1 MFNSYS
7 RSFPE
12 FHMESEFLNNIFLG
26 NSIRNYLLVTS
37 ILLFGLLFKRIFS
50 RLLSRVLYK
59 MFRSIHAGADSNV
72 FVGLLLKPV
81 ELLILLVTIYL
92 AINQLDYPLNEVIF
106 RRTNIADKLSSVYE
120 IKLIQVVDK
129 VFLLL
134 FIISFFRILLRI
146 IDFIAHI
153 FLFKASLT
161 ESKSDDQMVPF
172 IKELS
177 KIVTIIFA
185 VFVVL
190 GSVFN
195 LNVATII
202 AGLGIGGIA
211 VALAAQDT
219 LQNLLGSFTIF
230 ADKPF
235 VVGDTVRID
244 KYEGTIEKVGFRS
257 SLLRTTDKTL
267 VVIPNKKMVDS
278 PLENLSLRNSHR
290 MKFSI
295 GLKYD
300 TPSEVMR
307 KIAAEIK
314 KFINSRPLITDET
327 AVTLDALGESALNIQ
342 VQYFIKVLEGA
353 DYAQIKEEIN
363 YQIIKIVS
371 DNGANFA
378 LPLKMLYPEFR
389 DKGLEETKG

>member
-1 MFNSYS
+1 M
-7 RSFPE
+7 
-12 FHMESEFLNNIFLG
+12 FLG
-26 NSIRNYLLVTS
+26 NSIRNYLLFAG

-59 MFRSIHAGADSNV
+59 MFKRIHSGTDSNV
-72 FVGLLLKPV
+72 FVGLLLRPI
-81 ELLILLVTIYL
+81 ELLILFVTIYL

-106 RRTNIADKLSSVYE
+106 RRTRLSDKTPVIYE
-120 IKLIQVVDK
+120 IRLIQVVDK
-129 VFLLL
+129 VFLFL

-153 FLFKASLT
+153 FLYKASLT
-161 ESKSDDQMVPF
+161 ESRSDDQMVPF

-190 GSVFN
+190 GAVFN

-257 SLLRTTDKTL
+257 TLLRTVDKTL

-290 MKFSI
+290 MKFTI

-300 TPSEVMR
+300 TPPAVMM
-307 KIAAEIK
+307 KIADEIRE
-314 KFINSRPLITDET
+314 FINSRPLISGET
-327 AVTLDALGESALNIQ
+327 LVTFDTLAESALNIQ
-342 VQYFIKVLEGA
+342 VQYFINNSEGTDTA
-353 DYAQIKEEIN
+353 KIKEEIN
-363 YQIIKIVS
+363 YQIIKIVD
-371 DNGANFA
+371 DNGAKFA
-378 LPLKMLYPEFR
+378 LPNQTVLNEYRPE
-389 DKGLEETKG
+389 KPAE

>member
-1 MFNSYS
+1 
-7 RSFPE
+7 
-12 FHMESEFLNNIFLG
+12 METEFLNNIFLG
-26 NSIRNYLLVTS
+26 NTIGNYLLFAG

-50 RLLSRVLYK
+50 RLLSNLLYK
-59 MFRSIHAGADSNV
+59 MFQSIHAGTDSQV
-72 FVGLLLKPV
+72 FIGLLLKPV
-81 ELLILLVTIYL
+81 ELLILIVTLYL
-92 AINQLDYPLNEVIF
+92 AINQLDFPLNEIIF
-106 RRTNIADKLSSVYE
+106 RRTDNAGKVAVIYE
-120 IKLIQVVDK
+120 IKLIEVIDK
-129 VFLLL
+129 VFLFL
-134 FIISFFRILLRI
+134 FIISFFRIVLRI

-161 ESKSDDQMVPF
+161 ESKSDNQMVPF

-177 KIVTIIFA
+177 KIITIIFA

-235 VVGDTVRID
+235 VVGDAVRID

-257 SLLRTTDKTL
+257 TLLRTVDKTL

-278 PLENLSLRNSHR
+278 PLENLSLRNFHR
-290 MKFSI
+290 IKFNI
-295 GLKYD
+295 GLRYD
-300 TPSEVMR
+300 TP
-307 KIAAEIK
+307 AETIEQVAGEIRDYIDSK
-314 KFINSRPLITDET
+314 SLITRETTVNFDTLGET
-327 AVTLDALGESALNIQ
+327 ALNMQ
-342 VQYFIKVLEGA
+342 VQYFIKVTEGA
-353 DYAQIKEEIN
+353 DYGQIKEDIN
-363 YQIIKIVS
+363 YRVLKIVS
-371 DNGANFA
+371 DKGAKFA
-378 LPLKMLYPEFR
+378 LPTQMWYPA
-389 DKGLEETKG
+389 DLAVKSSEE

>member
-1 MFNSYS
+1 
-7 RSFPE
+7 
-12 FHMESEFLNNIFLG
+12 METGFLNNSFLG
-26 NSIRNYLLVTS
+26 NSVRNYLFFAG

-50 RLLSRVLYK
+50 RFLSRVLYK
-59 MFRSIHAGADSNV
+59 MFKSVHSGTDSNV
-72 FVGLLLKPV
+72 FVGLLLRPV
-81 ELLILLVTIYL
+81 ELLIFFITLYL

-106 RRTNIADKLSSVYE
+106 RRTTLADKTPVIYE
-120 IKLIQVVDK
+120 IRLIQVIDK
-129 VFLLL
+129 IFLLL

-153 FLFKASLT
+153 FLYKASLT
-161 ESKSDDQMVPF
+161 ETKSDDQMVPF
-172 IKELS
+172 VKELT
-177 KIVTIIFA
+177 KILTIIFA

-257 SLLRTTDKTL
+257 TLLRTVDKTL

-290 MKFSI
+290 MKFTI

-300 TPSEVMR
+300 TASDVMM
-307 KIAAEIK
+307 KIADEIK
-314 KFINSRPLITDET
+314 QFINSRPLINGET
-327 AVTLDALGESALNIQ
+327 VVTFDTLAESALNIQ
-342 VQYFIKVLEGA
+342 VQYFIDNSEGA
-353 DYAQIKEEIN
+353 DYAAIKEEIN
-363 YQIIKIVS
+363 YQIIKIVN
-371 DNGANFA
+371 DNGAKFA
-378 LPLKMLYPEFR
+378 LPSPTIINEYR
-389 DKGLEETKG
+389 GDKPFEA

>member
-1 MFNSYS
+1 M
-7 RSFPE
+7 
-12 FHMESEFLNNIFLG
+12 NNIFLG
-26 NSIRNYLLVTS
+26 NSVKNYLLFAG

-50 RLLSRVLYK
+50 KLLSRILYK
-59 MFRSIHAGADSNV
+59 LFRSVHSGTDSNV
-72 FVGLLLKPV
+72 FVGLLLRPI
-81 ELLILLVTIYL
+81 ELLILFITIYL

-106 RRTNIADKLSSVYE
+106 RRTDTANKVPKIFE
-120 IKLIQVVDK
+120 IKLIQIIDK
-129 VFLLL
+129 LFLLL
-134 FIISFFRILLRI
+134 FIISFFRIVLRI

-153 FLFKASLT
+153 FLYRASLT

-172 IKELS
+172 VKELS
-177 KIVTIIFA
+177 KIVTIIFG

-257 SLLRTTDKTL
+257 TLLRTVEKTL

-290 MKFSI
+290 MKFNI

-300 TPSEVMR
+300 TPADVMV
-307 KIAAEIK
+307 KIADEIK
-314 KFINSRPLITDET
+314 EFINSRPLVTGET
-327 AVTLDALGESALNIQ
+327 VVTFDTLAESALNIQ
-342 VQYFIKVLEGA
+342 VQYFINVGEGV
-353 DYAQIKEEIN
+353 DYGKIKEEVN
-363 YQIIKIVS
+363 YQIIKIVG
-371 DNGANFA
+371 DNGAKFA
-378 LPLKMLYPEFR
+378 LPVPTIINDYRGEKPAEN
-389 DKGLEETKG
+389 

>member
-1 MFNSYS
+1 
-7 RSFPE
+7 
-12 FHMESEFLNNIFLG
+12 METEFLNNIFLG
-26 NSIRNYLLVTS
+26 NSIRNYLLFAG

-50 RLLSRVLYK
+50 RLLSKVLYK
-59 MFRSIHAGADSNV
+59 MFRSIHAGTDSNV
-72 FVGLLLKPV
+72 FIGLLLRPV

-106 RRTNIADKLSSVYE
+106 RRADTSNKIAAIYE
-120 IKLIQVVDK
+120 IRLIQVIDK

-146 IDFIAHI
+146 IDFIAHV

-161 ESKSDDQMVPF
+161 ESKTDDQMVPF

-257 SLLRTTDKTL
+257 TLLRTTDKTI

-300 TPSEVMR
+300 TPSEVMTR
-307 KIAAEIK
+307 IAAEIK
-314 KFINSRPLITDET
+314 KFINSRSLITDET
-327 AVTLDALGESALNIQ
+327 LVTFDTLGDSALNIQ
-342 VQYFIKVLEGA
+342 VQYFIKVSEGA

-363 YQIIKIVS
+363 YQIIKIVA
-371 DNGANFA
+371 DNGAKFA
-378 LPLKMLYPEFR
+378 LPLQMLYP
-389 DKGLEETKG
+389 GYSEEGIEEKKL

>member
-1 MFNSYS
+1 MKT
-7 RSFPE
+7 
-12 FHMESEFLNNIFLG
+12 EFLNNIVLG
-26 NSIRNYLLVTS
+26 NSIRNYLLFIG

-50 RLLSRVLYK
+50 RFLSKLLYR
-59 MFRSIHAGADSNV
+59 MFRSVHAGTDSNV
-72 FVGLLLKPV
+72 FIGLLLKPV
-81 ELLILLVTIYL
+81 ELLILLSTLYL

-106 RRTNIADKLSSVYE
+106 RRTDISGKPAAVYE
-120 IKLIQVVDK
+120 IRLIQAIDK

-153 FLFKASLT
+153 FLYKASLT
-161 ESKSDDQMVPF
+161 ESKSDNQMVPF
-172 IKELS
+172 AKELS
-177 KIVTIIFA
+177 KIITIIFA

-235 VVGDTVRID
+235 VVGDLVKID

-257 SLLRTTDKTL
+257 TLLRTTDKTL

-278 PLENLSLRNSHR
+278 PLENLTLRNFHR
-290 MKFSI
+290 IKFNI

-300 TPSEVMR
+300 TPIEVME

-314 KFINSRPLITDET
+314 KFIASQSLITDET
-327 AVTLDALGESALNIQ
+327 IVTFDTLGDSALNIQ
-342 VQYFIKVLEGA
+342 VQYFIKVAEGA
-353 DYAQIKEEIN
+353 DYAQIKEDIN
-363 YQIIKIVS
+363 YRIIKIVA
-371 DNGANFA
+371 DNGARFA
-378 LPLKMLYPEFR
+378 LPPQFAYTGFPAESAGKKPE
-389 DKGLEETKG
+389 DLAN

>member
-1 MFNSYS
+1 
-7 RSFPE
+7 
-12 FHMESEFLNNIFLG
+12 METEFLNNIFLG
-26 NSIRNYLLVTS
+26 NSIRNYLLFTG
-37 ILLFGLLFKRIFS
+37 ILLFGLLFKRVFS
-50 RLLSRVLYK
+50 RLLSKLLYR
-59 MFRSIHAGADSNV
+59 MFRGIHAGTDSQV
-72 FVGLLLKPV
+72 FIGLLLKPV
-81 ELLILLVTIYL
+81 ELLILLSTLYL

-106 RRTNIADKLSSVYE
+106 RRTDTSGKVAAIYE
-120 IKLIQVVDK
+120 VKLIQIIDK
-129 VFLLL
+129 LFLLL

-153 FLFKASLT
+153 FLFKALLT
-161 ESKSDDQMVPF
+161 ESKSDNQMVPF

-257 SLLRTTDKTL
+257 TLLRTVDKTL

-278 PLENLSLRNSHR
+278 PLENLSRRNSHR
-290 MKFSI
+290 IKFSI

-300 TPSEVMR
+300 TPAEVML
-307 KIAAEIK
+307 KIAAEIRNY
-314 KFINSRPLITDET
+314 IDSRPLITNET
-327 AVTLDALGESALNIQ
+327 TVTFDTLGESSLNMQ
-342 VQYFIKVLEGA
+342 VQYFIEVSEGA
-353 DYAQIKEEIN
+353 DYGQIKEDIN
-363 YQIIKIVS
+363 YRIIKIVAG
-371 DNGANFA
+371 NEAKFA
-378 LPLKMLYPEFR
+378 LPLQMAYPAYPGELGEKR
-389 DKGLEETKG
+389 QDNPSNN